1 MKKGVA
7 GKASMKKGVAV
18 KASRAKR
25 KGVVEMTVTE
35 HH

>member
-7 GKASMKKGVAV
+7 GKASQ
-18 KASRAKR
+18 AKR